1 MHNIIFV
8 LQFLTLIDALMYC
21 MMTKKVAMMGRY
33 SLILK
38 ILNLKNVN
46 KSALQMKNARVSP
59 ISRLVQRY
67 TVKSI
72 TRRLRL
78 MIFKEFLVE
87 STMSEI
93 VQQVGLEPIKRH
105 L

>member
-1 MHNIIFV
+1 M
-8 LQFLTLIDALMYC
+8 TLIDALVYS
-21 MMTKKVAMMGRY
+21 MMIKKGAMMGRY

-38 ILNLKNVN
+38 IFHLKNVK
-46 KSALQMKNARVSP
+46 KSALQMKSVRVSP

-72 TRRLRL
+72 TRRLPL

-87 STMSEI
+87 STMTEI
-93 VQQVGLEPIKRH
+93 VQQVGLEPIKCK